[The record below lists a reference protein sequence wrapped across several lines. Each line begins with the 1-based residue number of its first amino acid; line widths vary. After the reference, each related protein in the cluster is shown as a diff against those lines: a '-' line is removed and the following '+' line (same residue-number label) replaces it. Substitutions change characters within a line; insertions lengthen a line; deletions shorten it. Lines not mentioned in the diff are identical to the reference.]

1 VSTARRRDAL
11 ATPVSTSGLFNLPNV
26 LTMLRLVLVVP
37 FVIALM
43 WDDGDS
49 STARILATVIFVVAS
64 VTDYIDGYLARQRNL
79 VTTFG
84 KVADPIADKLLTG
97 AALVCLS
104 LLGELPW
111 WVTGLILFREIGV
124 TLLRFWVINRG
135 VIAASPG
142 GKLKTALQIAAIVL
156 YLLPL
161 SGAAV
166 TFAQVVMGAAV
177 ILTVLTG
184 VDYLIR
190 VLRMREEPAGE

>member
-1 VSTARRRDAL
+1 MTTARRRDAL

-26 LTMLRLVLVVP
+26 LTMLRLVLVIP

-43 WDDGDS
+43 WDGGDS
-49 STARILATVIFVVAS
+49 TTARLIATVIFVIAS
-64 VTDYIDGYLARQRNL
+64 VTDYVDGYLARQRNL

-97 AALVCLS
+97 AALICLS

-161 SGAAV
+161 SGVAA

-177 ILTVLTG
+177 ILTLITG
-184 VDYLIR
+184 VDYLVR
-190 VLRMREEPAGE
+190 VLRMREESDS

>member
-1 VSTARRRDAL
+1 ML
-11 ATPVSTSGLFNLPNV
+11 ATPSSTAGLFNLPNV

-37 FVIALM
+37 FVIAVM
-43 WDDGDS
+43 WEGGDNA
-49 STARILATVIFVVAS
+49 TARIIATVLFVVAS
-64 VTDYIDGYLARQRNL
+64 VTDYVDGYLARKRNI

-104 LLGELPW
+104 MLGELPW
-111 WVTGLILFREIGV
+111 WVTVLILFREIAV
-124 TLLRFWVINRG
+124 TLLRFWVINHG

-142 GKLKTALQIAAIVL
+142 GKWKTAVQIAAIVL

-161 SGAAV
+161 SGAAA

-177 ILTVLTG
+177 VLTVVTG
-184 VDYLIR
+184 IDYTVRVMRIR
-190 VLRMREEPAGE
+190 RQQ